1 MHKIYPEEAGAS
13 RTLIELMKYMQTWV
27 GSVNTT
33 DTTGQGTRHVHRCE
47 IDYLNSIKKNVLQN
61 F

>member
-13 RTLIELMKYMQTWV
+13 KTLIELMNYMQTWV

-33 DTTGQGTRHVHRCE
+33 DTTGQGTRE
-47 IDYLNSIKKNVLQN
+47 AIQYKNFWLLSFGLKKMD
-61 F
+61 

>member
-13 RTLIELMKYMQTWV
+13 KTLVELMNYMQTWV

-33 DTTGQGTRHVHRCE
+33 DTEAKGSRQVPRCFANGKLITTPIPE
-47 IDYLNSIKKNVLQN
+47 
-61 F
+61 